1 MKNEDHY
8 RLCVEYI
15 KKIDNALYEHCRHT
29 AEYAYG
35 IAEQL
40 HKDKKLVYKAGLV
53 HDIGKIAT
61 SPSILNNPKKLT
73 AYERQIVDMHSYLGY
88 CILKNSH
95 VNNDICNIV
104 LYHHGEDK
112 PHFEID
118 EVPGEDVLYL
128 AKILRC
134 ADVFDALRSE
144 RVYAQA
150 ISAQKALDIL
160 YQSPELDR
168 DIVDVMAAKMQKESC
183 LNAI

>member
-1 MKNEDHY
+1 M
-8 RLCVEYI
+8 
-15 KKIDNALYEHCRHT
+15 
-29 AEYAYG
+29 
-35 IAEQL
+35 
-40 HKDKKLVYKAGLV
+40 
-53 HDIGKIAT
+53 
-61 SPSILNNPKKLT
+61 
-73 AYERQIVDMHSYLGY
+73 
-88 CILKNSH
+88 
-95 VNNDICNIV
+95 

-118 EVPGEDVLYL
+118 EVPREDVLYL

-168 DIVDVMAAKMQKESC
+168 DIVDVMATKMQKESC